1 MLGFILLGQ
10 CEMFYKLLNTGGI
23 LFNPDLAVEEVYSR
37 VMLHFLIRISEH
49 TIFGA
54 FFHSDDEF
62 AF

>member
-1 MLGFILLGQ
+1 MPFLKYRSVIY
-10 CEMFYKLLNTGGI
+10 MNVSTGGI